1 MLLLDHNLPH
11 QLRDLLTE
19 YGLQVETARFRGW
32 AELRN
37 GELTRVSYDA
47 GFRTILTRDVRF
59 ATSASASLTML
70 PEMAIVIVRLPQRS
84 WRLYS
89 EAFRQAWDNGPIVP
103 KPGQVTQWP

>member
-11 QLRDLLTE
+11 QLRDLLTH
-19 YGLQVETARFRGW
+19 YGLQAETARFRGW

-37 GELTRVSYDA
+37 GELTKAACDA

-59 ATSASASLTML
+59 ATSASASVKML
-70 PEMAIVIVRLPQRS
+70 PEIAIVVVRLPQRS

-89 EAFRQAWDNGPIVP
+89 AAFRQAWEIAPIVP
-103 KPGQVTQWP
+103 QPGKVTTWP